1 MSDKNTIIFDHVEK
15 TYQKNTVIRDLNL
28 TIPAG
33 QRLILLGPS
42 GCGKSTTLRMI
53 AGLEE
58 ITGGEL
64 RMGDRRVNEVPS
76 GKRDIAMVFQNY
88 ALYPH
93 MTVREN
99 ITYTLRVHK
108 LDRAELETRLHSV
121 LEILGLEPYV
131 QRKPREL
138 SGGQRQRV
146 ALARAL
152 VKQSRYLLLDE
163 PLSNLDAQLRVQ
175 ARKELVKIH
184 DLYQQTFVYVTHDQV
199 EAMTVGQRVALMN
212 QGVLQMV
219 DTPYRVYNRPANIFT
234 AKFIGSPSTNILD
247 ADWADGVLH
256 VQGQQIRL
264 PDCWSWLAERSG
276 EHELCLG
283 IRPEHIRL
291 QAGRADVLTHAVMDA
306 LTGAARLGDIG
317 QLFPNT
323 DPAYAGA
330 SSLGLLAQ
338 VGRLL
343 REKGYAVVNIDAT
356 LIAQAP
362 KVGPYKQQMARNLAQ
377 ALGISPEQVNVKA
390 TTEEHLG
397 FTGDGSGMAAH
408 AVVLVEQIQ

>member
-291 QAGRADVLTHAVMDA
+291 QAGRAENG
-306 LTGAARLGDIG
+306 LTGTLRYVEDYGNKRGIYVDVGGTEVVCMCNRVPCAPGETVSF
-317 QLFPNT
+317 QLDSDHLHLFSRTTTN
-323 DPAYAGA
+323 
-330 SSLGLLAQ
+330 SLGYPDEVTESDDAQWDSREELLSYGTRA
-338 VGRLL
+338 
-343 REKGYAVVNIDAT
+343 
-356 LIAQAP
+356 
-362 KVGPYKQQMARNLAQ
+362 
-377 ALGISPEQVNVKA
+377 
-390 TTEEHLG
+390 
-397 FTGDGSGMAAH
+397 
-408 AVVLVEQIQ
+408 

>member
-219 DTPYRVYNRPANIFT
+219 DTPYRVYNRPANIVT

-291 QAGRADVLTHAVMDA
+291 QAGRAENG
-306 LTGAARLGDIG
+306 LTGTLRYVEDYGNKRGIYVDVGGTEVVCMCNRVPCAPGETVSF
-317 QLFPNT
+317 QLDSDHLHLFSRTTTN
-323 DPAYAGA
+323 
-330 SSLGLLAQ
+330 SLGYPDEVTESDDAQWDSREELLSYGTSA
-338 VGRLL
+338 
-343 REKGYAVVNIDAT
+343 
-356 LIAQAP
+356 
-362 KVGPYKQQMARNLAQ
+362 
-377 ALGISPEQVNVKA
+377 
-390 TTEEHLG
+390 
-397 FTGDGSGMAAH
+397 
-408 AVVLVEQIQ
+408 

>member
-1 MSDKNTIIFDHVEK
+1 MSDKNTIVFDHVEK

-28 TIPAG
+28 TISAG

-64 RMGDRRVNEVPS
+64 RMGGHRVNEVPS

-99 ITYTLRVHK
+99 ITYALRVHK

-184 DLYQQTFVYVTHDQV
+184 DLYQQTFIYVTHDQV

-256 VQGQQIRL
+256 IQGQQIRL

-291 QAGRADVLTHAVMDA
+291 QAGRAENG
-306 LTGAARLGDIG
+306 LTGTLRYVEDYGNKRGIYVDVGGTEVVCMCDRVPCAPGETVSF
-317 QLFPNT
+317 QLDS
-323 DPAYAGA
+323 DPLHLF
-330 SSLGLLAQ
+330 SRTTTNSLGYPDEVTESDDAQWDSREELLSYGTS
-338 VGRLL
+338 V
-343 REKGYAVVNIDAT
+343 
-356 LIAQAP
+356 
-362 KVGPYKQQMARNLAQ
+362 
-377 ALGISPEQVNVKA
+377 
-390 TTEEHLG
+390 
-397 FTGDGSGMAAH
+397 
-408 AVVLVEQIQ
+408 

>member
-1 MSDKNTIIFDHVEK
+1 MSEDLVLSVRHVTSGYREGSLLGKK
-15 TYQKNTVIRDLNL
+15 TYQ
-28 TIPAG
+28 
-33 QRLILLGPS
+33 
-42 GCGKSTTLRMI
+42 
-53 AGLEE
+53 
-58 ITGGEL
+58 
-64 RMGDRRVNEVPS
+64 EVLH
-76 GKRDIAMVFQNY
+76 DVTFD
-88 ALYPH
+88 
-93 MTVREN
+93 VR
-99 ITYTLRVHK
+99 HG
-108 LDRAELETRLHSV
+108 
-121 LEILGLEPYV
+121 EILGLVGESGTGKSTLARTILGMVKPDAGEVIHYTKRPQMIFQDPYSSLNPAYTVAWSLEEPLRIYGKYDAAERRRRV
-131 QRKPREL
+131 REMLERVELPAECLRAKPAEL

-291 QAGRADVLTHAVMDA
+291 QAGRTENG
-306 LTGAARLGDIG
+306 LTGTLRYVEDYGNKRGIYVDVGGTEVVCMCDRVPCAPGETVSF
-317 QLFPNT
+317 QLDSDHLHLFSRTTTN
-323 DPAYAGA
+323 
-330 SSLGLLAQ
+330 SLGYPDEVTESDDAQWDSREELLSYGTSA
-338 VGRLL
+338 
-343 REKGYAVVNIDAT
+343 
-356 LIAQAP
+356 
-362 KVGPYKQQMARNLAQ
+362 
-377 ALGISPEQVNVKA
+377 
-390 TTEEHLG
+390 
-397 FTGDGSGMAAH
+397 
-408 AVVLVEQIQ
+408 

>member
-1 MSDKNTIIFDHVEK
+1 MSNKNTIIFDHVEK

-291 QAGRADVLTHAVMDA
+291 QAGRAENG
-306 LTGAARLGDIG
+306 LTGTLRYVEDYGNKRGIYVDVGGTEVVCMCNRVPCAPGETVSF
-317 QLFPNT
+317 QLDSDHLHLFSRTTTN
-323 DPAYAGA
+323 
-330 SSLGLLAQ
+330 SLGYPDEVTESDDAQWASREELLSYGTSA
-338 VGRLL
+338 
-343 REKGYAVVNIDAT
+343 
-356 LIAQAP
+356 
-362 KVGPYKQQMARNLAQ
+362 
-377 ALGISPEQVNVKA
+377 
-390 TTEEHLG
+390 
-397 FTGDGSGMAAH
+397 
-408 AVVLVEQIQ
+408 

>member
-1 MSDKNTIIFDHVEK
+1 MSDKNTIVFDHVEK

-64 RMGDRRVNEVPS
+64 RMGGRRVNEVPS

-99 ITYTLRVHK
+99 ITYALRVHK

-291 QAGRADVLTHAVMDA
+291 QAGRTENG
-306 LTGAARLGDIG
+306 LTGTLRYVEDYGNKRGIYVDVGGTEVVCMCDRVPCAPGETVSF
-317 QLFPNT
+317 QLDSDHLHLFSRITTN
-323 DPAYAGA
+323 
-330 SSLGLLAQ
+330 SLGYPDEVTESDDAQWDSREELLSYGTSA
-338 VGRLL
+338 
-343 REKGYAVVNIDAT
+343 
-356 LIAQAP
+356 
-362 KVGPYKQQMARNLAQ
+362 
-377 ALGISPEQVNVKA
+377 
-390 TTEEHLG
+390 
-397 FTGDGSGMAAH
+397 
-408 AVVLVEQIQ
+408 

>member
-1 MSDKNTIIFDHVEK
+1 MSDKNTIVFDHVEK
-15 TYQKNTVIRDLNL
+15 TYQKNTVIRDLSL

-64 RMGDRRVNEVPS
+64 RMGGRRVNEVPS

-99 ITYTLRVHK
+99 ITYALRVHK

-291 QAGRADVLTHAVMDA
+291 QAGRAENG
-306 LTGAARLGDIG
+306 LTGTLRYVEDYGNKRGIYVDVGGTEVVCMCDRVPCAPGETVSF
-317 QLFPNT
+317 QLDSDHLHLFSRTTTN
-323 DPAYAGA
+323 
-330 SSLGLLAQ
+330 SLGYPDEVTESDDTQWDSREELLSYGTSA
-338 VGRLL
+338 
-343 REKGYAVVNIDAT
+343 
-356 LIAQAP
+356 
-362 KVGPYKQQMARNLAQ
+362 
-377 ALGISPEQVNVKA
+377 
-390 TTEEHLG
+390 
-397 FTGDGSGMAAH
+397 
-408 AVVLVEQIQ
+408 

>member
-1 MSDKNTIIFDHVEK
+1 MSDKNTIVFDHVEK

-64 RMGDRRVNEVPS
+64 RMGGRRVNEVPS

-99 ITYTLRVHK
+99 ITYALRVHK

-291 QAGRADVLTHAVMDA
+291 QAGRSENG
-306 LTGAARLGDIG
+306 LTGTLRYVEDYGNKRGIYVDVGGTEVVCMCDRVPCAPGETVSF
-317 QLFPNT
+317 QLDSDHLHLFSRTTTN
-323 DPAYAGA
+323 
-330 SSLGLLAQ
+330 SLGYPDEVTESDDAQWDSREELLSYGTSA
-338 VGRLL
+338 
-343 REKGYAVVNIDAT
+343 
-356 LIAQAP
+356 
-362 KVGPYKQQMARNLAQ
+362 
-377 ALGISPEQVNVKA
+377 
-390 TTEEHLG
+390 
-397 FTGDGSGMAAH
+397 
-408 AVVLVEQIQ
+408 

>member
-1 MSDKNTIIFDHVEK
+1 MGEQNTIVFDHVEK
-15 TYQKNTVIRDLNL
+15 IYQKNKVIEDLNL
-28 TIPAG
+28 IIPGG

-58 ITGGEL
+58 ISGGEL

-76 GKRDIAMVFQNY
+76 GKRDISMVFQNY

-99 ITYTLRVHK
+99 ITYALRVHK
-108 LDRAELETRLHSV
+108 LDQQELNRRLQTV
-121 LEILGLEPYV
+121 LEILGLDPYIE
-131 QRKPREL
+131 RKPREL

-184 DLYQQTFVYVTHDQV
+184 ELYGQTFVYVTHDQV

-212 QGVLQMV
+212 QGQLQMV

-247 ADWADGVLH
+247 ADWSDGALRIL
-256 VQGQQIRL
+256 GQRITL
-264 PDCWSWLAERSG
+264 PECWNRIAAQSG
-276 EHELCLG
+276 ETQLCLG
-283 IRPEHIRL
+283 FRPEHVHL
-291 QAGRADVLTHAVMDA
+291 QAGAADNAI
-306 LTGAARLGDIG
+306 LG
-317 QLFPNT
+317 T
-323 DPAYAGA
+323 
-330 SSLGLLAQ
+330 
-338 VGRLL
+338 L
-343 REKGYAVVNIDAT
+343 R
-356 LIAQAP
+356 
-362 KVGPYKQQMARNLAQ
+362 
-377 ALGISPEQVNVKA
+377 
-390 TTEEHLG
+390 
-397 FTGDGSGMAAH
+397 F
-408 AVVLVEQIQ
+408 VEDYGN

>member
-1 MSDKNTIIFDHVEK
+1 MSDKNTIVFDHVEK

-64 RMGDRRVNEVPS
+64 RMGGRRVNEVPS

-99 ITYTLRVHK
+99 ITYALRVHK

-247 ADWADGVLH
+247 ANWADGVLH

-291 QAGRADVLTHAVMDA
+291 QAGRAENG
-306 LTGAARLGDIG
+306 LTGTLRYVEDYGNKRGIYVDVGGTEVVCMCDRVPCAPGETVSF
-317 QLFPNT
+317 QLDSDHLHLFSRTTTN
-323 DPAYAGA
+323 
-330 SSLGLLAQ
+330 SLGYPDEVTESDDTQWDSREELLSYGTSA
-338 VGRLL
+338 
-343 REKGYAVVNIDAT
+343 
-356 LIAQAP
+356 
-362 KVGPYKQQMARNLAQ
+362 
-377 ALGISPEQVNVKA
+377 
-390 TTEEHLG
+390 
-397 FTGDGSGMAAH
+397 
-408 AVVLVEQIQ
+408 

>member
-291 QAGRADVLTHAVMDA
+291 QAGRAENG
-306 LTGAARLGDIG
+306 LTGTLRYVEDYGNKRGLYVDVGGTEVVCMCNRVPCAPGETVSF
-317 QLFPNT
+317 QLDSDHLHLFSRT
-323 DPAYAGA
+323 TTK
-330 SSLGLLAQ
+330 SLGYPDEVTESDDAQWDSREELLSYGTSA
-338 VGRLL
+338 
-343 REKGYAVVNIDAT
+343 
-356 LIAQAP
+356 
-362 KVGPYKQQMARNLAQ
+362 
-377 ALGISPEQVNVKA
+377 
-390 TTEEHLG
+390 
-397 FTGDGSGMAAH
+397 
-408 AVVLVEQIQ
+408 

>member
-1 MSDKNTIIFDHVEK
+1 MSDKNTIVFDHVEK

-64 RMGDRRVNEVPS
+64 RMGGRRVNEVPS

-99 ITYTLRVHK
+99 ITYALRIHK

-291 QAGRADVLTHAVMDA
+291 QAGRAENG
-306 LTGAARLGDIG
+306 LTGTLRYVEDYGNKRGIYVDVGGTEVVCMCDRVPCAPGETVSF
-317 QLFPNT
+317 QLDSDHLHLFSRTTTN
-323 DPAYAGA
+323 
-330 SSLGLLAQ
+330 SLGYPDEVTESDDTQWDSREELLSYGTSA
-338 VGRLL
+338 
-343 REKGYAVVNIDAT
+343 
-356 LIAQAP
+356 
-362 KVGPYKQQMARNLAQ
+362 
-377 ALGISPEQVNVKA
+377 
-390 TTEEHLG
+390 
-397 FTGDGSGMAAH
+397 
-408 AVVLVEQIQ
+408 

>member
-291 QAGRADVLTHAVMDA
+291 QAGRAENG
-306 LTGAARLGDIG
+306 LTGTLRYVEDYGNKRGIYVDVGGTEVVCMCNRVPCAPGETVSF
-317 QLFPNT
+317 QLDSDHLHLFSRTTTN
-323 DPAYAGA
+323 
-330 SSLGLLAQ
+330 SLGYPDEVTESDDAQWDSREELLSYSTSA
-338 VGRLL
+338 
-343 REKGYAVVNIDAT
+343 
-356 LIAQAP
+356 
-362 KVGPYKQQMARNLAQ
+362 
-377 ALGISPEQVNVKA
+377 
-390 TTEEHLG
+390 
-397 FTGDGSGMAAH
+397 
-408 AVVLVEQIQ
+408 

>member
-1 MSDKNTIIFDHVEK
+1 MSDKNTIVFDHVEK

-64 RMGDRRVNEVPS
+64 RMGGRRVNEVPS

-93 MTVREN
+93 MTVQEN
-99 ITYTLRVHK
+99 ITYALRVHK
-108 LDRAELETRLHSV
+108 LDRAELETRLHAV
-121 LEILGLEPYV
+121 LEILGLEPYA

-247 ADWADGVLH
+247 ADWSDGVLH

-276 EHELCLG
+276 EHELCVG

-291 QAGRADVLTHAVMDA
+291 QAGRVENG
-306 LTGAARLGDIG
+306 LTGTLRYVEDYGNKRGIYVDVGGTEVVCMCDRVPCAPGETVSFQLDGDHLH
-317 QLFPNT
+317 LFSRTTTN
-323 DPAYAGA
+323 
-330 SSLGLLAQ
+330 SLGYPEEVAESDGIQWDSREDLLSYGTSA
-338 VGRLL
+338 
-343 REKGYAVVNIDAT
+343 
-356 LIAQAP
+356 
-362 KVGPYKQQMARNLAQ
+362 
-377 ALGISPEQVNVKA
+377 
-390 TTEEHLG
+390 
-397 FTGDGSGMAAH
+397 
-408 AVVLVEQIQ
+408 

>member
-291 QAGRADVLTHAVMDA
+291 QAGRAENG
-306 LTGAARLGDIG
+306 LTGTLRYVEDYGNKRGIYVDVGGTEVVCMCNRVPCAPGETVSF
-317 QLFPNT
+317 QLDSDHLHLFSRTTTN
-323 DPAYAGA
+323 
-330 SSLGLLAQ
+330 SLGYPDEVTESDNAQWDSREELLSYGTSA
-338 VGRLL
+338 
-343 REKGYAVVNIDAT
+343 
-356 LIAQAP
+356 
-362 KVGPYKQQMARNLAQ
+362 
-377 ALGISPEQVNVKA
+377 
-390 TTEEHLG
+390 
-397 FTGDGSGMAAH
+397 
-408 AVVLVEQIQ
+408 

>member
-1 MSDKNTIIFDHVEK
+1 MSDKNTIVFDHVEK

-64 RMGDRRVNEVPS
+64 RMGGRRVNEVPS

-99 ITYTLRVHK
+99 ITYALRVHK

-256 VQGQQIRL
+256 IQGQQIRL

-291 QAGRADVLTHAVMDA
+291 QAGRSENG
-306 LTGAARLGDIG
+306 LTGTLRYVEDYGNKRGIYVDVGGTEVVCMCDRVPCAPGETVSF
-317 QLFPNT
+317 QLDSDHLHLFSRTTTN
-323 DPAYAGA
+323 
-330 SSLGLLAQ
+330 SLGYPDEVTESDDAQWDSREELLSYGTSA
-338 VGRLL
+338 
-343 REKGYAVVNIDAT
+343 
-356 LIAQAP
+356 
-362 KVGPYKQQMARNLAQ
+362 
-377 ALGISPEQVNVKA
+377 
-390 TTEEHLG
+390 
-397 FTGDGSGMAAH
+397 
-408 AVVLVEQIQ
+408 